1 MLTMP
6 KPRRRILITGASSG
20 LGAGMARLFA
30 VEGRDLALVA
40 RREDRLEAL
49 AAELRA
55 AHPEITVVTAA
66 LDVTE
71 HDRVFAVFG
80 ECAERLGG
88 LDRVIVNAGIS
99 GGTAVGGGGFP
110 SNLRIVMT
118 NFVGALAQC
127 EAAMSLFHRA
137 GAGHLVVVSSVSA
150 MRGMPGSMTTYAASK
165 AGLSAL
171 AEGIRADAYGTRISV
186 TTLHP
191 GCIRSEMTE
200 APAGCR
206 SWWTLG
212 PGAGR
217 WWRPSSARRW
227 RRRTGVALAAPRLR
241 PPPRPCLGPP
251 PPAVNQG
258 SLRHHGTVVKR
269 CSPWRASRG
278 ERAATTVPW

>member
-191 GCIRSEMTE
+191 GFIRSEMTE
-200 APAGCR
+200 GASRLPFVVDTRTGCR
-206 SWWTLG
+206 AMVAAIEREAAEAAV
-212 PGAGR
+212 PG
-217 WWRPSSARRW
+217 WPWRPL
-227 RRRTGVALAAPRLR
+227 GLALRHVPASVLHRLR
-241 PPPRPCLGPP
+241 
-251 PPAVNQG
+251 
-258 SLRHHGTVVKR
+258 
-269 CSPWRASRG
+269 
-278 ERAATTVPW
+278 